1 MLSFIFMP
9 WIVLMYS
16 ISTCNTLF
24 LFSIFFDIDTHDT
37 FCIVHVTC
45 QHPLNTMSK
54 TDTQAAAKKT
64 STKAKKPKWD
74 KNE

>member
-9 WIVLMYS
+9 WILLMYS
-16 ISTCNTLF
+16 ISTCNTPH
-24 LFSIFFDIDTHDT
+24 FSSQIFPMIPTMHT
-37 FCIVHVTC
+37 VLAPISIT
-45 QHPLNTMSK
+45 TMSK
-54 TDTQAAAKKT
+54 TDTQAAAKKI

>member
-1 MLSFIFMP
+1 MHT
-9 WIVLMYS
+9 VLAP
-16 ISTCNTLF
+16 ISTT
-24 LFSIFFDIDTHDT
+24 
-37 FCIVHVTC
+37 
-45 QHPLNTMSK
+45 TMSK